1 MDISAKILSDIVVY
15 NKYAKYIKSLKR
27 RESFEEGI
35 DRNLKMHIDKFRGNI
50 EAIQLLNEA
59 YPEVYARHILPS
71 MRGMQF
77 AGRPIELMPSRQY
90 NCAYMAA
97 DNQAVFS
104 EAMFLLLGG
113 TGVGYSVQRHHIEK
127 LPAIQKPAKGKTRR
141 YVVADSIEGWAD
153 AIKML
158 VKSYFHGKPEPRFD
172 FSDIRPKGAELVTS
186 GGKAPGPQPLK
197 DCIHHMKAIFE
208 AKEDGEQLT
217 SLEVHDLLCHIADAV
232 LAGGIRRAAMIA
244 LFDLD
249 DEDMLTC
256 KYGNWWETNSQRGR
270 ANNSAVVM
278 RHKITEPVFK
288 QLWERIK
295 ASGSGEPGIYLTNDK
310 EMGCNPCCE
319 ISLKSCQ
326 FCNLVEVNVSDINTQ
341 EELNHRVKCAT
352 TIATV
357 QASYTDFH
365 YLRDIWKKNSEK
377 DALIGVSMT
386 GIASGGYKNLDLKEA
401 AQCVNNQNE
410 KVAKVIG
417 INKASRTT
425 CVKPA
430 GTTSLVFGCSSGIHA
445 YFSEYYLRRMRLGKD
460 EAIYKYLKE
469 TCPNLIVDDISNP
482 KLGILEVPVK
492 SPEGCITRKESPI
505 AMLERI
511 KLFSED
517 WIQSGHRKGEN
528 THNVSATVYIKDHEW
543 EMVGDWM
550 WANRSSYNGLSVLPY
565 DGGSYSQTPFE
576 EITKEEYERRLKD
589 LVQIDLTKVIEERDN
604 TDLQSEA
611 ACSGGGCELK

>member
-15 NKYAKYIKSLKR
+15 SKYAKFNKNINR
-27 RESFEEGI
+27 RETYEEI
-35 DRNLKMHIDKFRGNI
+35 VDRNFKMNMDKFRGNL
-50 EAIQLLNEA
+50 EAVQMLSEA
-59 YPEVYARHILPS
+59 YKEVYARHILPS
-71 MRGMQF
+71 MRAMQF

-90 NCAYMAA
+90 NCAYMAVDHPA
-97 DNQAVFS
+97 AFS

-127 LPAIQKPAKGKTRR
+127 LPPIKKPMKGKTRR
-141 YVVADSIEGWAD
+141 FVISDSIEGWAD
-153 AIKML
+153 AIKIL
-158 VKSYFHGKPEPRFD
+158 VKAYFQGKPEPRFD

-197 DCIHHMKAIFE
+197 DCIHHMKAIFDT
-208 AKEDGEQLT
+208 KEDGEQL
-217 SLEVHDLLCHIADAV
+217 SSIEVHDLMCHIADAV

-256 KYGNWWETNSQRGR
+256 KYGNWWETNPQRGR

-288 QLWERIK
+288 QLWKRIE

-326 FCNLVEVNVSDINTQ
+326 FCNLVEVNVSDVTNQ

-352 TIATV
+352 TIGTV

-386 GIASGGYKNLDLKEA
+386 GIASGTYKNLNLEEA
-401 AQCVNNQNE
+401 AQVVNEQNE

-445 YFSEYYLRRMRLGKD
+445 YFDEYYLRRMRLGKD
-460 EAIYKYLKE
+460 EALCKYLVE
-469 TCPNLIVDDISNP
+469 ACPKLIVDDVSNP
-482 KLGILEVPVK
+482 KLSVLEVPVK

-511 KLFSED
+511 KLFSEK
-517 WIQSGHRKGEN
+517 WIRPGHRKGEN

-550 WANRSSYNGLSVLPY
+550 WANRDSYNGLSVLNF
-565 DGGSYSQTPFE
+565 DGGSYKQTPFE
-576 EITKEEYERRLKD
+576 AIDKAEYEKRLQD
-589 LVQIDLTKVIEERDN
+589 LVLIDLSQVIEERDD
-604 TDLQSEA
+604 TDLRGEQ
-611 ACSGGGCELK
+611 ACGSGGCEIK